1 MPRDRAVALKAMGDG
16 WMVVM
21 LSCEDSHYHCLV
33 ETDCEYMDRA
43 EEIQEYVQATFCI
56 KVII

>member
-1 MPRDRAVALKAMGDG
+1 
-16 WMVVM
+16 MVVM

-33 ETDCEYMDRA
+33 ETVCEYMDRA
-43 EEIQEYVQATFCI
+43 EEIQEYVQVGFCI